1 MSRGHL
7 GRHPH
12 RAALLGLCALLLL
25 AGCAPQPR
33 PAPLPADWQAHAAAV
48 GARQAWQLQGKI
60 GVRAASGS
68 GSAFLTWKQQA
79 ESYRLVLSGALG
91 MGKLVLTGD
100 AHGVAW
106 NDSRGRTGQHADPE
120 ALVAEIWGWQLP
132 VPALKYWIRGIPRPG
147 HPVADAEFA
156 GAEIT
161 RFRQSGWLVEPGAY
175 RDVDGLALPTRLRLE
190 GEGAILTLLINRWG
204 PPAP

>member
-1 MSRGHL
+1 M
-7 GRHPH
+7 
-12 RAALLGLCALLLL
+12 
-25 AGCAPQPR
+25 
-33 PAPLPADWQAHAAAV
+33 
-48 GARQAWQLQGKI
+48 
-60 GVRAASGS
+60 
-68 GSAFLTWKQQA
+68 
-79 ESYRLVLSGALG
+79 
-91 MGKLVLTGD
+91 LTGD

-132 VPALKYWIRGIPRPG
+132 VAALKYWIRGIPRPG

-156 GAEIT
+156 GVEVT

-190 GEGAILTLLINRWG
+190 GEGT
-204 PPAP
+204 

>member
-1 MSRGHL
+1 VSQRPVARRAHW
-7 GRHPH
+7 
-12 RAALLGLCALLLL
+12 AALLGLGALLVL

-33 PAPLPADWQAHAAAV
+33 RAEMPADWQAHAAAV
-48 GARQAWQLQGKI
+48 GALEAWQLQGKI

-68 GSAFLTWKQQA
+68 GSAFLTWKQEA
-79 ESYRLVLSGALG
+79 ASYRLVLSGALG

-100 AHGVAW
+100 ADGVAW
-106 NDSRGRTGQHADPE
+106 NDSRGRTGRHADPD

-132 VPALKYWIRGIPRPG
+132 VAALKYWIRGIPQPG
-147 HPVADAEFA
+147 RAVEDAEFA
-156 GAEIT
+156 GAEVT

-175 RDVDGLALPTRLRLE
+175 REVDGLALPTRLRLE
-190 GEGAILTLLINRWG
+190 GEGAVLTLLINRWG